1 MNEEK
6 KKQFYAELNAMT
18 AEMTARDDAIVR
30 EYKRTHKIPGR
41 GTINPPERRALRA
54 EEKRRYF
61 EIKSK
66 YADED

>member
-30 EYKRTHKIPGR
+30 E
-41 GTINPPERRALRA
+41 
-54 EEKRRYF
+54 
-61 EIKSK
+61 
-66 YADED
+66 